1 MYIMFIYLYIAGRM
15 FTMGFLF
22 GPVSHVWYK
31 ILDRYLPGAG
41 LRTVACKILAD
52 QTVAGPFFCSA
63 FFMGV

>member
-1 MYIMFIYLYIAGRM
+1 M

-31 ILDRYLPGAG
+31 ILDRYLPGACLG
-41 LRTVACKILAD
+41 TVARKILAD